1 MKLPLTQVLTQAHAR
16 EATTQELRRKLQR
29 VLADLH
35 PRIYLPEAERLASL
49 QGFVEQYLAHIPRL
63 VAALEAAGRE
73 AQQERLIAPLLE
85 QIQQRF
91 QLQPG
96 EGLVQLLE
104 QAYFVQRLVE
114 ELNDRFMLLAGAPLL
129 TLDMTTANLIIHSLI
144 GEPYANQLD
153 EEALSV
159 ARDLVDNHVGAH
171 AERFYATQSDQ
182 RLRMWAR
189 AWQHWSDELGVN
201 DIELRLPG

>member
-1 MKLPLTQVLTQAHAR
+1 MKLPLSEVLAQAQAR
-16 EATTQELRRKLQR
+16 EAGTQELRRKLQR

-35 PRIYLPEAERLASL
+35 PRIHLPEEERLASL

-73 AQQERLIAPLLE
+73 AKQEKLVAPLLAR
-85 QIQQRF
+85 IQRRF
-91 QLQPG
+91 QLQAG

-114 ELNDRFMLLAGAPLL
+114 ELNDRFMLVAGAPLL
-129 TLDMTTANLIIHSLI
+129 TLDMTTANLIMHSLI

-153 EEALSV
+153 EDALSV
-159 ARDLVDNHVGAH
+159 AREIMDQHVGAQP
-171 AERFYATQSDQ
+171 ERFYNAQSDQ

-189 AWQHWSDELGVN
+189 AWRHWSDELGVS